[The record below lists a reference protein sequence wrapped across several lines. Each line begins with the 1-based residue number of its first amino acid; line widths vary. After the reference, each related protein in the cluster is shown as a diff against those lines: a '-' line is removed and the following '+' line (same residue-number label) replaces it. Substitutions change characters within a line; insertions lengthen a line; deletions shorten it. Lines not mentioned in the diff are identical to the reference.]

1 MNRKSFLKSGLVLCS
16 ILSFSASIE
25 ADKLKKANALM
36 DVPGKKPVMV
46 TVDQS
51 NPDKVIL
58 NYKVPEAEIIALTE
72 KYDNTELKRITL
84 GNAPLAGNEGEPV
97 LPVIPAQFV
106 VPAGKSIASINI
118 QRNRKKVLPGRHF
131 IEFGK
136 APIPLTRNAKARK
149 SFPDA
154 SIYSNDAAF
163 PSQNGVLVSVQYKK
177 GVKIAFVNLNPVQY
191 YPKSG
196 KIEVFSDLML
206 QVNLIDEKKGDRNH
220 RLPTKKSQLDPLK
233 LGIENPEALNTYENS
248 SRFQLQNK
256 KGGIC
261 SSDQQ
266 YSYVFITSQSIRD
279 ANTDVTVRDLIE
291 HRISQGYTANI
302 VTIEEIYSNYSGI
315 DEAEQLRNFI
325 IDAYSTWNTEYVVL
339 GGDVNIIPYRNL
351 YNDQY
356 IPSDMYFQCL
366 DGSYNY
372 DGDLYWGEPNDG
384 PDGTDVDLMAEVSI
398 GRISAETPQEMANF
412 IYKTLVYEKA
422 TVAPWLSRSCI
433 LGEELGPQFGP
444 GEFAYAFPYME
455 EIRLGSKASG
465 YSTVGFIDC
474 PTFTSDT
481 LYDNFTFFWS
491 PDSLLKLINSNNYSI
506 FNHLGHANE
515 TYAMKLEFEQADA
528 LTNSNPV
535 FVYSQGCYPGHF
547 PVDCMAERLTT
558 SSRNGM
564 FSVVFNTVYGYGSY
578 NESRENLDGPSQRFN
593 RQFWDAFFSEKILK
607 LGDINSDSH
616 EDNIWCINYDLIR
629 YCMYETVLFGD
640 PATMLRGQIEGPYL
654 TYHSKQI
661 SDQNG
666 GNNDSFCNPGES
678 IEMFLTIQNVGSLP
692 SENSTCSLVCTD
704 ANISIQSAISTL
716 ASIACCGDI
725 QQTSSAFEF
734 QIGTQCPTPSTI
746 NFELIINSADSTW
759 RLQIPIQIYNPGQ
772 ITGNVTANLDGSPI
786 NGANVFYSG
795 PISGSSTTNEN
806 GSYTLNL
813 VEGLYSIFV
822 DAKGFLNS
830 ETLIVSIPPAA
841 ELNFR
846 LYRPQ
851 MVIEPAAINHT
862 QQPEDSISI
871 PVQISNTGDFTLQ
884 VEIRT
889 SLLSKPLLQRN
900 PQLIDLETA
909 SADNWFSKNSK
920 TNRRAVV
927 LPKPYSPE
935 KSFAD
940 GYLKVLYLH
949 TMYLNPQT
957 DKFIAGVK
965 NIPSVKSLDVLDCR
979 STIPNLDYLM
989 EYDCVLLSSD
999 SYWVDPV
1006 LLGNILADYVD
1017 NGRLAIVFAATFSP
1031 GGDWQIKGKFAQPD
1045 YCPISTGGIYYY
1057 GCIATEFIEYEIT
1070 RNINFIQSE
1079 IFTYSQSIQGQG
1091 IALGVYQCE
1100 QLLVGAYNPDRPIVA
1115 INVFPEDGYWSGDLI
1130 QMISNCFDWSTE
1142 KWLSINP
1149 GNAIFTIA
1157 PGSTELIN
1165 VLLNSRNLFGGLYTG
1180 EIAFSHNDPSATNP
1194 FIVPVNMT
1202 VDGFRSLKIT
1212 PPSLH
1217 FDNVWYGNSDT
1228 AVLILS
1234 NDGNETTT
1242 LSSLTID
1249 DSAFYC
1255 LESVPIKVKAK
1266 KSTDLRVVFK
1276 PYAINSF
1283 NATLTISSDAE
1294 DNNIITI
1301 PLSGNAIEG
1310 PKAVVEPTT
1319 LDFNFNPNDSPADKT
1334 VVLSNAG
1341 VATLNY
1347 SISIRQNNQIKYQ
1360 MTHSATPKVRK
1371 GLIYSQ
1377 RNYKHPFAENRV
1389 IVGLKK
1395 GTNGFALSNIL
1406 TQAGVKSV
1414 VELAKGVNPV
1424 TRNKAFTLR
1433 TLLRLE
1439 LNASGKEA
1447 VLDAIKVL
1455 RKDPSV
1461 EFVEPDYLVKAV
1473 KIPNDPQFDQQY
1485 ALNNNG
1491 QTGGT
1496 PDADIDAVEAWEVF
1510 TGSGEEI
1517 IIGVIDTG
1525 VDYLHPDLADNIW
1538 QNIGEIPDNG
1548 IDDDGNGYID
1558 DYYGWDFAYD
1568 DNDPMDGDGHGTH
1581 CSGIIAAKGNN
1592 GIGVC
1597 GVMWNAKIMAL
1608 KFLDDDGYG
1617 YTSDAIDAVDYA
1629 IAMNVPIT
1637 SNSWGGGGYSQAL
1650 QEVIAQSGIFV
1661 AAAGNDYS
1669 DIDIYPHY
1677 PSSYELDNIISVA
1690 ATDHFDNKAE
1700 FSNYGKE
1707 SVDLAAPGVDILST
1721 TPNNQYEFYS
1731 GTSMATPYVS
1741 GAVGLSWSMNPT
1753 LASVE
1758 IRDAVFKAVDTI
1770 SSMQGIT
1777 VTGGRLNAKKLIDLI
1792 GPGWISITP
1801 FNSDSIYPS
1810 ESREFTVTVNPENLF
1825 AGTRNAKM
1833 VFNTND
1839 PFNPDVVVEV
1849 NVEIAG
1855 CKSVYAENENVD
1867 FGKVWEGRDTTV
1879 SITLINQC
1887 NDLVTVS
1894 GCSFDNS
1901 LFNTVMNFPAFLRPF
1916 DTLLLPVTFSPAD
1929 ASDNI
1934 SAVALI
1940 SSDADDNPSLT
1951 VNLSGKCVAP
1961 PIISLNPRHLKKTL
1975 DYGIQD
1981 TSTIMI
1987 TNSGGADYQFKTKTK
2002 LMKNKGLALGNIADA
2017 ELFVYDY
2024 YNYMLLKIDPE
2035 TGNSFDTIKLDNQL
2049 YIYGM
2054 AYDGKFIYYTTGNGD
2069 ISVLDLNTKELVRT
2083 IIVPQCRYMEAIGV
2097 TEQHIVITDS
2107 YDEKVFVLDK
2117 ITGDIVTSWFSRGV
2131 YGLACVEADNSIFV
2145 VDYNNVVYEYD
2156 LMTGTLL
2163 NSYTPDTYYIH
2174 SLSYSGSAEVLFAL
2188 DWDYIIYAIDPQ
2200 NGSIIK
2206 EYPANYSV
2214 RSIAA
2219 DEGTGKAKW
2228 IRLQSTEG
2236 IVPAGEVFALNTT
2249 ITTEGLASGDYFAE
2263 IILQHFPDIL
2273 PDISIP
2279 CTIFVSET
2287 NRLHSSPP
2295 SISFPEVWNGG
2306 IDSTVIYLVNDGNAA
2321 TTVSSVSSSNKI
2333 FSVASSC
2340 PITVDPFDSIP
2351 FTIRC
2356 TPNKTGTVEGI
2367 ITVKSNATD
2376 NPVLSIPVSATTV
2389 KPPKISIKPKSISLT
2404 TLPDLQSYT
2413 SIELNNSGGADYPFE
2428 VSSITDATNNPFA
2441 TRLYANSNF
2450 HLVRLDPVNGEI
2462 IDTILPST
2470 NAYSIAFDGEYIYL
2484 AYRWYNYINVVDPDN
2499 KYIVRSIYFPA
2510 YGIYGLAVT
2519 DDKLIGK
2526 GDDGTFYVINKSS
2539 EELLYSFKCYSNDA
2553 DFTYCCHR
2561 NSIFIANNY
2570 SIEEH
2575 SIEDGSLINSFGYYY
2590 YPVAIA
2596 YSSDARMLMVDKGYS
2611 IDYLDPQN
2619 GNYLGAVNSPS
2630 YIYSLASDEVNVR
2643 EWIRPMVKTAVVPKD
2658 GSVSI
2663 PVKINSTRLLPETY
2677 SANLI
2682 FEHPKGKAPG
2692 PFVINC
2698 KLKVKQLKNLAVN
2711 PENVNFGEVPV
2722 GSSKKEFIS
2731 LENKSNDTITI
2742 KKITSSSKEINI
2754 ISQPVPFKIPP
2765 YSATKIFPVYT
2776 PSARGIDAALITIK
2790 SNASNASNLMLNA
2803 YGTGINPPVI
2813 AISPQIFRDTLES
2826 GMTSSNYISIS
2837 NTGEAEYEFSVFTIE
2852 DRSVPTRF
2860 GSGEQSDAKLF
2871 VATDSLIYSMDPVS
2885 GQLNGNGIAIPGYIR
2900 GLASDPEYLYASTDD
2915 TSGPLIYVIDLDSAT
2930 VVRNISLKNRSLLG
2944 LGVGYDIIVGYDQ
2957 NYSEVV
2963 IYNKEDGQLINSW
2976 SLPFYTAALTYSES
2990 RKSVF
2995 VFNSYYET
3003 IEERAIAG
3011 GSVINEFYG
3020 LYWIT
3025 DCAFSER
3032 AGLLFVVNDIGTVY
3046 VLEPDYGYIYSEL
3059 YTNLPITS
3067 LAADEGFSEIKWL
3080 KPYWGWGIVYP
3091 GETYTID
3098 LGISAIN
3105 LSAGIHSGSLVI
3117 NPKGYGPGPLT
3128 VPCSLFVQIPSS
3140 ASR

>member
-1 MNRKSFLKSGLVLCS
+1 MNPKSFLKSGLVLCS
-16 ILSFSASIE
+16 ILSFSVSIE
-25 ADKLKKANALM
+25 ADNLKKANALM

-46 TVDQS
+46 EVDQS

-58 NYKVPEAEIIALTE
+58 RYRVPEAEIVALTE
-72 KYDNTELKRITL
+72 KYDNTQLKRITL

-118 QRNRKKVLPGRHF
+118 QRNRKKTLPGKHF

-154 SIYSNDAAF
+154 NIYSKDDAF
-163 PSQNGVLVSVQYKK
+163 PSQNGVLVNVQYKK
-177 GVKIAFVNLNPVQY
+177 GVKIAFVNINPIQY

-196 KIEVFSDLML
+196 KIGVFSDLML
-206 QVNLIDEKKGDRNH
+206 QVDLVNDKRDDRNP
-220 RLPTKKSQLDPLK
+220 RLPVKLNGLDPLK

-248 SRFQLQNK
+248 SRIQLQNQ

-291 HRISQGYTANI
+291 HRKSQGYTAII

-339 GGDVNIIPYRNL
+339 GGDVDIIPYRNL

-366 DGSYNY
+366 DGSYND
-372 DGDLYWGEPNDG
+372 DGDLYWGEPHDG
-384 PDGTDVDLMAEVSI
+384 PGGSDVDLMAEVSI

-412 IYKTLVYEKA
+412 IYKTLAYEK
-422 TVAPWLSRSCI
+422 TPSAPWLSRSCI
-433 LGEELGPQFGP
+433 LGEELGSNFGP

-455 EIRLGSKASG
+455 EIRLGSKTSG
-465 YSTVGFIDC
+465 YSTEGFISC
-474 PTFTSDT
+474 PAFTSDT
-481 LYDNFTFFWS
+481 LYDNFYFYWS
-491 PDSLLKLINSNNYSI
+491 SDSLLNLINSNSYSI
-506 FNHLGHANE
+506 INHLGHANE
-515 TYAMKLEFEQADA
+515 TYVMKLEFEQADA

-578 NESRENLDGPSQRFN
+578 NESRETLDGPNQRFN

-607 LGDINSDSH
+607 LGDINTDSH

-640 PATMLRGQIEGPYL
+640 PSTMLRGQIEGPYL
-654 TYHSKQI
+654 TYHSKQV
-661 SDQNG
+661 SDRNG
-666 GNNDSFCNPGES
+666 GNNDGFCNPGES
-678 IEMFLTIQNVGSLP
+678 IEMFLAIQNVGSLP

-704 ANISIQSAISTL
+704 ANISIQSAVSNL
-716 ASIACCGDI
+716 APVACCGDI

-786 NGANVFYSG
+786 SGANVIYSG
-795 PISGSSTTNEN
+795 PISGSSTTNGN

-822 DAKGFLNS
+822 EANGFLKS
-830 ETLIVSIPPAA
+830 ETLNVSIPPAA

-851 MVIEPAAINHT
+851 MAIEPAAIDHT
-862 QQPEDSISI
+862 QLPEDSISI
-871 PVQISNTGDFTLQ
+871 PVQISNTGDFALQ
-884 VEIRT
+884 VEVNT
-889 SLLSKPLLQRN
+889 SQLSKPLIQRN
-900 PQLIDLETA
+900 PQLIKGKKDSTD
-909 SADNWFSKNSK
+909 SCFSRKFKSNKRTVFFPK
-920 TNRRAVV
+920 T
-927 LPKPYSPE
+927 YSPE
-935 KSFAD
+935 KHFAD

-949 TMYLNPQT
+949 TMYLDPQT
-957 DKFIAGVK
+957 DYLINGIKS
-965 NIPSVKSLDVLDCR
+965 IPSVKSLDVLDCE
-979 STIPNLDYLM
+979 SSIPNLDYLM

-999 SYWVDPV
+999 YYWSDPV

-1017 NGRLAIVFAATFSP
+1017 NGRLVIAFAITFLP

-1045 YCPISTGGIYYY
+1045 YCPILANGFNY
-1057 GCIATEFIEYEIT
+1057 GCLATEFIQHEIT
-1070 RNINFIQSE
+1070 RDVKSIQSE
-1079 IFTYSQSIQGQG
+1079 IVANSQSTQGKG
-1091 IALGVYQCE
+1091 ISLGTYQCNKM
-1100 QLLVGAYNPDRPIVA
+1100 LVGAYNPDRPVVA
-1115 INVFPEDGYWSGDLI
+1115 INMFPENGYWSGDLI
-1130 QMISNCFDWSTE
+1130 QMISNCFDWGTK

-1149 GNAIFTIA
+1149 KNAVFTIA

-1165 VLLNSRNLFGGLYTG
+1165 VLLNSRDLFGGLYTG
-1180 EIAFSHNDPSATNP
+1180 EIAFSHNDPSAANP
-1194 FIVPVNMT
+1194 FTVPVNMT

-1228 AVLILS
+1228 AVLTLS

-1242 LSSLTID
+1242 LSSLSIN

-1255 LESVPIKVKAK
+1255 LESVPVKVKAK

-1294 DNNIITI
+1294 DNSIITI
-1301 PLSGNAIEG
+1301 PLSGIATEG
-1310 PKAVVEPTT
+1310 PKAVVEPSA
-1319 LDFNFNPNDSPADKT
+1319 LDFSFNPKDSPADKT
-1334 VVLSNAG
+1334 VVLSNMGGA
-1341 VATLNY
+1341 VLSY
-1347 SISIRQNNQIKYQ
+1347 SISIHQKNQIKYQ
-1360 MTHSATPKVRK
+1360 MTHPSEPKVRK
-1371 GLIYSQ
+1371 GLIYSH

-1389 IVGLKK
+1389 IVGLKR
-1395 GTNGFALSNIL
+1395 NADNFALPNIL
-1406 TQAGVKSV
+1406 AQTGVQSV

-1424 TRNKAFTLR
+1424 TRNKAFNLR
-1433 TLLRLE
+1433 TLFRLE
-1439 LNASGKEA
+1439 LSSNGHEA
-1447 VLDAIKVL
+1447 VLDAINKL
-1455 RKDPSV
+1455 RKDPNV
-1461 EFVEPDYLVKAV
+1461 EFAEPDYQVKAV
-1473 KIPNDPQFDQQY
+1473 KIPNDLQFNRQY
-1485 ALNNNG
+1485 GMNNNG

-1496 PDADIDAVEAWEVF
+1496 ADADIDAVEAWDAF
-1510 TGSGEEI
+1510 TGNGEEI

-1525 VDYLHPDLADNIW
+1525 VDYLHPDLADNMW

-1568 DNDPMDGDGHGTH
+1568 DNDPMDGNGHGTH

-1592 GIGVC
+1592 ETGVC
-1597 GVMWNAKIMAL
+1597 GVMWNARIMAL
-1608 KFLDDDGYG
+1608 KFLDDYGSG
-1617 YTSDAIDAVDYA
+1617 YTSDAIDAVNYA
-1629 IAMNVPIT
+1629 TAMNVPLT
-1637 SNSWGGGGYSQAL
+1637 SNSWGGGAYSQAL
-1650 QEVIAQSGIFV
+1650 EEVIAQSGIFV

-1669 DIDIYPHY
+1669 DTDINPHY

-1731 GTSMATPYVS
+1731 GTSMAAPHVS
-1741 GAVGLSWSMNPT
+1741 GAIGLGWSCNPGLSS
-1753 LASVE
+1753 LE
-1758 IRDAVFKAVDTI
+1758 IKNVVLKAVDTI

-1777 VTGGRLNAKKLIDLI
+1777 VTGGRLNAKKLINLI

-1801 FNSDSIYPS
+1801 FNTDSISPS
-1810 ESREFTVTVNPENLF
+1810 DNREFTVTVNPEKCI
-1825 AGTRNAKM
+1825 AGTRRANV
-1833 VFNTND
+1833 VFSTND
-1839 PFNPDVVVEV
+1839 PFNPEVIVNV

-1855 CKSVYAENENVD
+1855 CKSIYAENENLD
-1867 FGKVWEGRDTTV
+1867 FGKIWEGRDTTV

-1894 GCSFDNS
+1894 GCRFDNS
-1901 LFNTVMNFPAFLRPF
+1901 LFSTEMNFPAFLRPF
-1916 DTLLLPVTFSPAD
+1916 DTLLLPVTFSPED

-1951 VNLSGKCVAP
+1951 VNLSGKCVTP
-1961 PIISLNPRHLKKTL
+1961 PILSLDPQYLKKSL

-1981 TSTIMI
+1981 TSTITI
-1987 TNSGGADYQFKTKTK
+1987 TNSGGAVYQFKAKTK
-2002 LMKNKGLALGNIADA
+2002 IFTKKGLSLGNITDA
-2017 ELFVYDY
+2017 ELFVYNYSD
-2024 YNYMLLKIDPE
+2024 YMLLKIDPE
-2035 TGNSFDTIKLDNQL
+2035 TGNSFDTIKLVDQP
-2049 YIYGM
+2049 YMYGM
-2054 AYDGKFIYYTTGNGD
+2054 AYDGEFIYYTTGYDD
-2069 ISVLDLNTKELVRT
+2069 INVLDLNAKKLVRT
-2083 IIVPQCRYMEAIGV
+2083 IIVPECRYIEGVGV
-2097 TEQHIVITDS
+2097 TEQHIVVTDS
-2107 YDEKVFVLDK
+2107 YDEIVFVLDK
-2117 ITGDIVTSWFSRGV
+2117 TTGDIVTSWYSRGV
-2131 YGLACVEADNSIFV
+2131 YGLACVESNNSIFV

-2188 DWDYIIYAIDPQ
+2188 DWDNIIYAINPQ

-2206 EYPANYSV
+2206 EYPAKYGAL
-2214 RSIAA
+2214 SIAA
-2219 DEGTGKAKW
+2219 DESTGKADW
-2228 IRLQSTEG
+2228 IKLQSTEG
-2236 IVPAGEVFALNTT
+2236 IVPAGEDFAFNST
-2249 ITTEGLASGDYFAE
+2249 IFTEKLASGDHVAE
-2263 IILQHFPDIL
+2263 IILQHTPGIL
-2273 PDISIP
+2273 VDISIP
-2279 CTIFVSET
+2279 CTISVSET
-2287 NRLHSSPP
+2287 NRLRSNPP
-2295 SISFPEVWNGG
+2295 SIIFPEVWNGG

-2321 TTVSSVSSSNKI
+2321 TTVSSASSSNKI

-2340 PITVDPFDSIP
+2340 PVTVDPFDSIP

-2367 ITVKSNATD
+2367 ITVKSNATA
-2376 NPVLSIPVSATTV
+2376 NSVLSIPVSATTV

-2404 TLPDLQSYT
+2404 TLPDLQSYH
-2413 SIELNNSGGADYPFE
+2413 SIELKNSGGADYPFE

-2441 TRLYANSNF
+2441 TKLYALSYGR
-2450 HLVRLDPVNGEI
+2450 LVRLDPVNGEVV
-2462 IDTILPST
+2462 DTVLANT
-2470 NAYSIAFDGEYIYL
+2470 NAYSMAFDGEFVYL
-2484 AYRWYNYINVVDPDN
+2484 AYGWNSYIDVFGPDVG
-2499 KYIVRSIYFPA
+2499 YIVRSIYFSVN
-2510 YGIYGLAVT
+2510 GIYGLAVT

-2539 EELLYSFKCYSNDA
+2539 GDLLYSFKCPSNDA

-2590 YPVAIA
+2590 PEAIA
-2596 YSSDARMLMVDKGYS
+2596 YSSDARMLMVAQAYS

-2619 GNYLGAVNSPS
+2619 GNYLGSVNIPS
-2630 YIYSLASDEVNVR
+2630 YISSLASDEVNVR
-2643 EWIRPMVKTAVVPKD
+2643 EWIRPMVKTGVVPKD

-2682 FEHPKGKAPG
+2682 FEHPQGKAPG
-2692 PFVINC
+2692 PFVVNC
-2698 KLKVKQLKNLAVN
+2698 KLKVKQLKKLAVN
-2711 PENVNFGEVPV
+2711 PENLNFGAVPV

-2731 LENKSNDTITI
+2731 LENNSNDTTTI
-2742 KKITSSSKEINI
+2742 KKITSSSKEISI

-2765 YSATKIFPVYT
+2765 YCATKIFPVYT

-2813 AISPQIFRDTLES
+2813 AINPQIFKDTLES

-2852 DRSVPTRF
+2852 DRSTPTRF
-2860 GSGEQSDAKLF
+2860 GSGIQSDAKLF

-2885 GQLNGNGIAIPGYIR
+2885 GQLSGNGIAIPGHIR

-2915 TSGPLIYVIDLDSAT
+2915 TSGPLLYVIELDSAT
-2930 VVRNISLKNRSLLG
+2930 VVRTISLKNRSLLG

-3003 IEERAIAG
+3003 IEERAIAD

-3025 DCAFSER
+3025 GCAFSER
-3032 AGLLFVVNDIGTVY
+3032 AGLLFVANDMGTVY
-3046 VLEPDYGYIYSEL
+3046 VLEPNYGNIYTEL
-3059 YTNLPITS
+3059 YTNLAITS

-3080 KPYWGWGIVYP
+3080 TPYYGWGIVYP
-3091 GETYTID
+3091 GETYTIN
-3098 LGISAIN
+3098 LGISAKN
-3105 LSAGIHSGSLVI
+3105 LSEGIHSGSLVI
-3117 NPKGYGPGPLT
+3117 NPKRYGQGPLI

>member
-46 TVDQS
+46 AVDQS
-51 NPDKVIL
+51 DPDKVIL
-58 NYKVPEAEIIALTE
+58 NYKVPEAEIVALTE

-97 LPVIPAQFV
+97 LPVIPAQFI

-136 APIPLTRNAKARK
+136 APIPLARNAKARK

-177 GVKIAFVNLNPVQY
+177 GIKIAFVNINPVQY

-196 KIEVFSDLML
+196 KVEVFSDLEL
-206 QVNLIDEKKGDRNH
+206 QVDLMDEKTDEQNQ
-220 RLPTKKSQLDPLK
+220 RLPVNKNGLDPLK
-233 LGIENPEALNTYENS
+233 LGIENPEALSTYENS
-248 SRFQLQNK
+248 SRIQLQNK
-256 KGGIC
+256 KSGIC
-261 SSDQQ
+261 SPDQQ
-266 YSYVFITSQSIRD
+266 YSYVLITSQSIRD

-302 VTIEEIYSNYSGI
+302 VTIEEIYSNYSGT

-339 GGDVNIIPYRNL
+339 GGDVDIIPYRNL

-366 DGSYNY
+366 DGSYND

-384 PDGTDVDLMAEVSI
+384 PGGSDVDLMAEVSI

-422 TVAPWLSRSCI
+422 SVAPWLSRSFI

-455 EIRLGSKASG
+455 EIRLGSNASG
-465 YSTVGFIDC
+465 YSTVGFFDC

-481 LYDNFTFFWS
+481 LYDNFTFSWS

-515 TYAMKLEFEQADA
+515 TYVMKLEFEQADA

-607 LGDINSDSH
+607 LGDINTDSH

-640 PATMLRGQIEGPYL
+640 PSTMLRGQIEGPYL

-661 SDQNG
+661 SDRNG
-666 GNNDSFCNPGES
+666 GNNDGFCNPGES
-678 IEMFLTIQNVGSLP
+678 IEMFLAIQNVGSLP

-716 ASIACCGDI
+716 APIACCGDI

-734 QIGTQCPTPSTI
+734 QIATQCPTPSTI

-786 NGANVFYSG
+786 SGANVIYSG

-830 ETLIVSIPPAA
+830 ETLNVSIPPAA
-841 ELNFR
+841 ELNFK

-851 MVIEPAAINHT
+851 MVIEPAAINYT

-871 PVQISNTGDFTLQ
+871 PVQISNTGDFALQ
-884 VEIRT
+884 VEIG
-889 SLLSKPLLQRN
+889 SSQLSKPLIQRN
-900 PQLIDLETA
+900 PQLIKGNKDPTD
-909 SADNWFSKNSK
+909 SCFSRKFK
-920 TNRRAVV
+920 TNKRTVFF
-927 LPKPYSPE
+927 PKTYSPE
-935 KSFAD
+935 KHFA
-940 GYLKVLYLH
+940 GGHLKVLYLH
-949 TMYLNPQT
+949 TMYLDPQT
-957 DKFIAGVK
+957 DYLINGIK

-979 STIPNLDYLM
+979 SSIPNLDYLM

-999 SYWVDPV
+999 YYWSDPV

-1017 NGRLAIVFAATFSP
+1017 CGRLTITFCFTFST

-1045 YCPISTGGIYYY
+1045 YCPISSEDFNY
-1057 GCIATEFIEYEIT
+1057 GCLATDFIQHEIT
-1070 RNINFIQSE
+1070 RKIKMIQSE
-1079 IFTYSQSIQGQG
+1079 FVTNSKSTQGKG
-1091 IALGVYQCE
+1091 ISLGTYQCE
-1100 QLLVGAYNPDRPIVA
+1100 QLLVGAYNPDRPVVA
-1115 INVFPEDGYWSGDLI
+1115 INVFPENGYWDGDLI
-1130 QMISNCFDWSTE
+1130 QMISNCFDWGTE

-1149 GNAIFTIA
+1149 ENAVFTIA

-1165 VLLNSRNLFGGLYTG
+1165 VLLNSRDLFGGLYTG
-1180 EIAFSHNDPSATNP
+1180 EIAFSHNDPSAANP

-1212 PPSLH
+1212 HPSLH

-1228 AVLILS
+1228 AVLTLS

-1242 LSSLTID
+1242 LSSLSID

-1255 LESVPIKVKAK
+1255 LESVPVKVKAK

-1276 PYAINSF
+1276 PYAINSY

-1294 DNNIITI
+1294 DNNSITI
-1301 PLSGNAIEG
+1301 PLSGNATEG
-1310 PKAVVEPTT
+1310 PKAAVEPTI

-1347 SISIRQNNQIKYQ
+1347 SISIRQKNQIKYQ
-1360 MTHSATPKVRK
+1360 ITHSTTPKVRK
-1371 GLIYSQ
+1371 GLIYSP

-1439 LNASGKEA
+1439 LNTSGKEA
-1447 VLDAIKVL
+1447 VLEAIKML
-1455 RKDPSV
+1455 RKDPNV
-1461 EFVEPDYLVKAV
+1461 EFAEPDYQVKKV

-1496 PDADIDAVEAWEVF
+1496 PDADIDAVEAWDVF

-1525 VDYLHPDLADNIW
+1525 VDYLHPDLADNMW

-1568 DNDPMDGDGHGTH
+1568 DNDPMDGDGHGSH
-1581 CSGIIAAKGNN
+1581 CSGIIAAQGNN

-1617 YTSDAIDAVDYA
+1617 YTSDAIEAVDYA

-1637 SNSWGGGGYSQAL
+1637 NNSWGGGGYSQAL
-1650 QEVIAQSGIFV
+1650 QEIIAQSGIFV

-1669 DIDIYPHY
+1669 DTDINPHY

-1690 ATDHFDNKAE
+1690 ATDHFDNKAS

-1707 SVDLAAPGVDILST
+1707 TVDLAAPGVDILST
-1721 TPNNQYEFYS
+1721 IPNNQYEFYS

-1753 LASVE
+1753 LTSVE
-1758 IRDAVFKAVDTI
+1758 IRDAVLKAVDTI

-1792 GPGWISITP
+1792 GPGWVSITP

-1810 ESREFTVTVNPENLF
+1810 ESREFTVTVNPEKLS
-1825 AGTRNAKM
+1825 AGTRNAKI

-1839 PFNPDVVVEV
+1839 PFNPDVAVEV

-1855 CKSVYAENENVD
+1855 CKSVYAENENQD

-1879 SITLINQC
+1879 PIILINQC
-1887 NDLVTVS
+1887 NDLVTIH

-1901 LFNTVMNFPAFLRPF
+1901 SFNTEVGFPLFIPAF
-1916 DTLLLPVTFSPAD
+1916 DTVHLPVTFSPIE

-1934 SAVALI
+1934 SATAII

-1951 VNLSGKCVAP
+1951 INLRGKCVTP
-1961 PIISLNPRHLKKTL
+1961 PIISLNPQYLNKSL
-1975 DYGIQD
+1975 DYGIVD
-1981 TSTIMI
+1981 TTSVTIS
-1987 TNSGGADYQFKTKTK
+1987 NSGGADYQFEAKVKTVATEKTH
-2002 LMKNKGLALGNIADA
+2002 LGDIADA
-2017 ELFVYDY
+2017 ELFGISYSSNMMV
-2024 YNYMLLKIDPE
+2024 KIEPQ
-2035 TGNSFDTIKLDNQL
+2035 TGNFIDSFFLGKRSN
-2049 YIYGM
+2049 IYGM
-2054 AYDGKFIYYTTGNGD
+2054 AYDGEFIYYTYGYDD
-2069 ISVLDLNTKELVRT
+2069 INIFDIKSKKLVRT
-2083 IIVPQCRYMEAIGV
+2083 MIIPECKYMEAIGV
-2097 TEQHIVITDS
+2097 TERYVVIADI
-2107 YDEKVFVLDK
+2107 YNERVFVIDK
-2117 ITGDIVTSWFSRGV
+2117 INGNIISSWNGYLV
-2131 YGLACVEADNSIFV
+2131 YGLACAESRNSVFIC
-2145 VDYNNVVYEYD
+2145 DGYEYIYEYD
-2156 LMTGTLL
+2156 LMTGKLL
-2163 NSYTPDTYYIH
+2163 NSLRINLYDAH
-2174 SLSYSGSAEVLFAL
+2174 SLSFSSSSEVLFAL
-2188 DWDYIIYAIDPQ
+2188 SYDYICAIDPQ

-2206 EYPANYSV
+2206 QFPRMNIE
-2214 RSIAA
+2214 SIAA
-2219 DEGTGKAKW
+2219 DEVANAPKW
-2228 IRLQSTEG
+2228 ISLQSEEG
-2236 IVPAGEVFALNTT
+2236 IIPAGENFAFNT
-2249 ITTEGLASGDYFAE
+2249 IISTEKLISDNHLAQ
-2263 IILQHFPDIL
+2263 IILQHTPGILDDIL
-2273 PDISIP
+2273 IP
-2279 CTIFVSET
+2279 CTISVSEAG
-2287 NRLHSSPP
+2287 RLHSNPP
-2295 SISFPEVWNGG
+2295 SIIFPEVWNGG
-2306 IDSTVIYLVNDGNAA
+2306 IDSTVIHLANDGNTAII
-2321 TTVSSVSSSNKI
+2321 VSSASSNNKV

-2340 PITVDPFDSIP
+2340 PVTIDPFDSIP
-2351 FTIRC
+2351 FIIRC
-2356 TPNKTGTVEGI
+2356 TPNKTGIVEGI
-2367 ITVKSNATD
+2367 ITVKSDATD
-2376 NPVLSIPVSATTV
+2376 NPVLSIPVSAHVV
-2389 KPPKISIKPKSISLT
+2389 KPPKIKINPKSISIT
-2404 TLPDLQSYT
+2404 TLPDLQSYH
-2413 SIELNNSGGADYPFE
+2413 SIELKNSGGADYPFKI
-2428 VSSITDATNNPFA
+2428 SSITDGTNNPFA
-2441 TRLYANSNF
+2441 TKLYAISGGA
-2450 HLVRLDPVNGEI
+2450 LVKLDPVNGQI
-2462 IDTILPST
+2462 IDTIQSNT
-2470 NAYSIAFDGEYIYL
+2470 ISANSIAFDGEYIYM
-2484 AYRWYNYINVVDPDN
+2484 AHPWDPYIEVIEPDK
-2499 KYIVRSIYFPA
+2499 KYIVKTIYIPA
-2510 YGIYGLAVT
+2510 IGLDGLAVT

-2526 GDDGTFYVINKSS
+2526 GEYGTFYVLDKESG
-2539 EELLYSFKCYSNDA
+2539 EFLYSFYCPSSNV
-2553 DFTYCCHR
+2553 DFTYCSHR
-2561 NSIFIANNY
+2561 NSIFISNNDY
-2570 SIEEH
+2570 IEEH
-2575 SIEDGSLINSFGYYY
+2575 SIIDGSLINSFGYYY
-2590 YPVAIA
+2590 YVTGIA
-2596 YSSDARMLMVDKGYS
+2596 YSSDARMLMAVRNYT
-2611 IDYLDPQN
+2611 IEYLDPQN
-2619 GNYLGAVNSPS
+2619 GNYLGSVDVNT
-2630 YIYSLASDEVNVR
+2630 YFYSLTSDEVNVQ
-2643 EWIRPMVKTAVVPKD
+2643 EWIRPMIKTGVVPKD
-2658 GSVSI
+2658 GSVSVSI
-2663 PVKINSTRLLPETY
+2663 KVNSTELLPETY
-2677 SANLI
+2677 FANLI
-2682 FEHPKGKAPG
+2682 IEHPQGKIPG
-2692 PFVINC
+2692 PFVVNC
-2698 KLKVKQLKNLAVN
+2698 KLKVKASKKLAVF
-2711 PENVNFGEVPV
+2711 PENVNFGEVPI
-2722 GSSKKEFIS
+2722 GSSKKEGLS
-2731 LENKSNDTITI
+2731 LENIGNDTLTI
-2742 KKITSSSKEINI
+2742 KKISSSSKEII
-2754 ISQPVPFKIPP
+2754 INSDPVPFKIPP
-2765 YSATKIFPVYT
+2765 YSSKDIFLVYT
-2776 PSARGIDAALITIK
+2776 PTARGIDAALITIK
-2790 SNASNASNLMLNA
+2790 SNASNASNLMINV

-2813 AISPQIFRDTLES
+2813 TLEPEIFRDTMEI
-2826 GMTSSNYISIS
+2826 GMTDANRIWITNS
-2837 NTGEAEYEFSVFTIE
+2837 GETKYSYSVFTIE
-2852 DRSVPTRF
+2852 DRDKPTRF
-2860 GSGEQSDAKLF
+2860 GSGDPSDARLF
-2871 VATDSLIYSMDPVS
+2871 VVINSQIYSLDPVS
-2885 GQLNGNGIAIPGYIR
+2885 GQLIDSISIPYSGYIR
-2900 GLASDPEYLYASTDD
+2900 GLAADPKYLYASTED
-2915 TSGPLIYVIDLDSAT
+2915 TSGSQIYVIDRDSAT
-2930 VVRNISLKNRSLLG
+2930 IVRTISLNNRSMLG

-2957 NYSEVV
+2957 IN
-2963 IYNKEDGQLINSW
+2963 NKVLICDKENGEIINSW
-2976 SLPFYTAALTYSES
+2976 SLPYYTTALTYSES

-2995 VFNSYYET
+2995 VANSSYGRVQELAITDGTVIGTYY
-3003 IEERAIAG
+3003 G
-3011 GSVINEFYG
+3011 FY
-3020 LYWIT
+3020 YIT
-3025 DCAFSER
+3025 DCAFSES
-3032 AGLLFVVNDIGTVY
+3032 AGLLFLIDDVGTIRILDPKSGNDYYWLNTDFFISS
-3046 VLEPDYGYIYSEL
+3046 I
-3059 YTNLPITS
+3059 
-3067 LAADEGFSEIKWL
+3067 AADEGFSEIKWL
-3080 KPYWGWGIVYP
+3080 TPVYGRATIHP
-3091 GETYTID
+3091 GEV
-3098 LGISAIN
+3098 
-3105 LSAGIHSGSLVI
+3105 LSIGFVLKTDGLSEGVYSGTLVI
-3117 NPKGYGPGPLT
+3117 NPKSYGPGPLT
-3128 VPCSLFVQIPSS
+3128 VPCSLWVTLPNT

>member
-1 MNRKSFLKSGLVLCS
+1 MNRKSFLKSGLILCS
-16 ILSFSASIE
+16 ILSFSVSIE
-25 ADKLKKANALM
+25 ADNLKKANALM

-46 TVDQS
+46 EVDQS

-58 NYKVPEAEIIALTE
+58 RYRVPEAEIVALTE
-72 KYDNTELKRITL
+72 KYDNTQLKRITL

-118 QRNRKKVLPGRHF
+118 QRNRKKTLPGKHL

-154 SIYSNDAAF
+154 NIYSKDDAF
-163 PSQNGVLVSVQYKK
+163 PSQNGVLVNVQYKK
-177 GVKIAFVNLNPVQY
+177 GVKIAFVNINPVQY

-196 KIEVFSDLML
+196 KIGVFSDLML
-206 QVNLIDEKKGDRNH
+206 QVDLVNDKRDDRNP
-220 RLPTKKSQLDPLK
+220 RLPVKLNGLDPLK

-248 SRFQLQNK
+248 SRIQLQNQ

-261 SSDQQ
+261 SSNQQ

-291 HRISQGYTANI
+291 HRKSQGYTAII
-302 VTIEEIYSNYSGI
+302 VTIEEIYSNYSGT

-325 IDAYSTWNTEYVVL
+325 IDAYSTWNTEYVIL
-339 GGDVNIIPYRNL
+339 GGDVDIIPYRNL

-366 DGSYNY
+366 DGSYND
-372 DGDLYWGEPNDG
+372 DGDLYWGEPHDG
-384 PDGTDVDLMAEVSI
+384 PGGSDVDLMAEVSV

-412 IYKTLVYEKA
+412 IYKTLAYEK
-422 TVAPWLSRSCI
+422 TPSEPWLSRSCI
-433 LGEELGPQFGP
+433 LGEELGSNFGP

-455 EIRLGSKASG
+455 EIRLGSKTSG
-465 YSTVGFIDC
+465 YATEGFISC
-474 PTFTSDT
+474 PAFTSDT
-481 LYDNFTFFWS
+481 LYDNFYFYWS
-491 PDSLLKLINSNNYSI
+491 SDSLLNLINSNNYSI
-506 FNHLGHANE
+506 INHLGHANE
-515 TYAMKLEFEQADA
+515 TYVMKLEFEQADA

-564 FSVVFNTVYGYGSY
+564 FSVVFNSVYGYGSY
-578 NESRENLDGPSQRFN
+578 NESRETLDGPSQRFN

-607 LGDINSDSH
+607 LGDINTDSH

-640 PATMLRGQIEGPYL
+640 PSTMLRGQIEGPYL

-661 SDQNG
+661 SDRNG
-666 GNNDSFCNPGES
+666 GNNDGFCNPGES
-678 IEMFLTIQNVGSLP
+678 IEMFLAIQNVGSLP

-716 ASIACCGDI
+716 APIACCGDI

-734 QIGTQCPTPSTI
+734 QIATQCPTPSTI
-746 NFELIINSADSTW
+746 NFELIINTADSTW
-759 RLQIPIQIYNPGQ
+759 RLQIPIQVYNPGQ

-786 NGANVFYSG
+786 SGANVIYSG

-822 DAKGFLNS
+822 DANGFLNS
-830 ETLIVSIPPAA
+830 ETLNLSIPPAA

-851 MVIEPAAINHT
+851 IVIEPAAINHT
-862 QQPEDSISI
+862 QLPEDSISI
-871 PVQISNTGDFTLQ
+871 PVQISNTGDFALQ
-884 VEIRT
+884 VEIST
-889 SLLSKPLLQRN
+889 SQLSKPLIQKN
-900 PQLIDLETA
+900 PQLVKGKKDPTDSCI
-909 SADNWFSKNSK
+909 SRNFK
-920 TNRRAVV
+920 TNKRTVFF
-927 LPKPYSPE
+927 PKTYSPE
-935 KSFAD
+935 KHFAD

-949 TMYLNPQT
+949 TMYLDPQT
-957 DKFIAGVK
+957 DYLIKGIK

-979 STIPNLDYLM
+979 SSIPNLDYLM
-989 EYDCVLLSSD
+989 QYDCVLLSSD
-999 SYWVDPV
+999 YYWSDPV
-1006 LLGNILADYVD
+1006 LLGNTLADYVD
-1017 NGRLAIVFAATFSP
+1017 CGRLAIAFAITFLT

-1045 YCPISTGGIYYY
+1045 YCPISIKDFNY
-1057 GCIATEFIEYEIT
+1057 GCLATDFNQHEIT
-1070 RNINFIQSE
+1070 SKIETIQSE
-1079 IFTYSQSIQGQG
+1079 FVSNSKSTQGKG
-1091 IALGVYQCE
+1091 ISLGTYQCE
-1100 QLLVGAYNPDRPIVA
+1100 QLLVGAYNPDRPVVA
-1115 INVFPEDGYWSGDLI
+1115 INVFPENGYWSGDLI
-1130 QMISNCFDWSTE
+1130 QMISNCFEWGAK

-1149 GNAIFTIA
+1149 ENAVFTIA

-1165 VLLNSRNLFGGLYTG
+1165 VLLNSRDLFGGLYTG
-1180 EIAFSHNDPSATNP
+1180 EIAISHNDPSTANP

-1228 AVLILS
+1228 AVLTLS

-1255 LESVPIKVKAK
+1255 LESVPVKVKAM

-1301 PLSGNAIEG
+1301 PLSGNATEG
-1310 PKAVVEPTT
+1310 PKAVVAPST
-1319 LDFNFNPNDSPADKT
+1319 LDFSFNPNDSPADKT
-1334 VVLSNAG
+1334 VVLSNIGGA
-1341 VATLNY
+1341 VLNY
-1347 SISIRQNNQIKYQ
+1347 SISTRQRNQIKYQ
-1360 MTHSATPKVRK
+1360 MNHLSEPKVRK
-1371 GLIYSQ
+1371 GLIYSHG
-1377 RNYKHPFAENRV
+1377 NFKHPFAENRV
-1389 IVGLKK
+1389 IVGLKR
-1395 GTNGFALSNIL
+1395 NADNFALPNIL
-1406 TQAGVKSV
+1406 AQTGVQSV

-1424 TRNKAFTLR
+1424 TRNKAFNLR
-1433 TLLRLE
+1433 TLFRLE
-1439 LNASGKEA
+1439 LSSNGKKA
-1447 VLDAIKVL
+1447 VLDAIDKL
-1455 RKDPSV
+1455 RKDPNV
-1461 EFVEPDYLVKAV
+1461 EYVEPDYLVKAV
-1473 KIPNDPQFDQQY
+1473 KTPNDPQFNRQY
-1485 ALNNNG
+1485 GMNNNG

-1496 PDADIDAVEAWEVF
+1496 ADADIDAVAAWDVF
-1510 TGSGEEI
+1510 TGNGEEI

-1525 VDYLHPDLADNIW
+1525 VDYLHPDLTDNMW

-1568 DNDPMDGDGHGTH
+1568 DNDPMDGNGHGTH

-1592 GIGVC
+1592 GAGVC
-1597 GVMWNAKIMAL
+1597 GVMWNARIMAL
-1608 KFLDDDGYG
+1608 KFMDDYGSG
-1617 YTSDAIDAVDYA
+1617 YTSDAIDAVNYA
-1629 IAMNVPIT
+1629 TAMNVPLT
-1637 SNSWGGGGYSQAL
+1637 SNSWGGGAYSQAL
-1650 QEVIAQSGIFV
+1650 EEVIAQSGIFV
-1661 AAAGNDYS
+1661 TAAGNDYS
-1669 DIDIYPHY
+1669 NTDTYPFY
-1677 PSSYELDNIISVA
+1677 PACYELDNIISVA

-1731 GTSMATPYVS
+1731 GTSMAAPHVS
-1741 GAVGLSWSMNPT
+1741 GAIGLGWSYNPGLSS
-1753 LASVE
+1753 LE
-1758 IRDAVFKAVDTI
+1758 IKDFVLKSVDTI

-1801 FNSDSIYPS
+1801 FNTDSISPS
-1810 ESREFTVTVNPENLF
+1810 DNREFTVTVNPEKCI
-1825 AGTRNAKM
+1825 AGTRRADV
-1833 VFNTND
+1833 VFSTND
-1839 PFNPDVVVEV
+1839 PFNPEIIVNV

-1855 CKSVYAENENVD
+1855 CKSIYAENENLD
-1867 FGKVWEGRDTTV
+1867 FGKIWEGRDTTV

-1901 LFNTVMNFPAFLRPF
+1901 LFSTEMNFPAFLRPF

-1951 VNLSGKCVAP
+1951 VNLSGKCITP
-1961 PIISLNPRHLKKTL
+1961 PTISLDPQYLKKTL

-1981 TSTIMI
+1981 TSTITV
-1987 TNSGGADYQFKTKTK
+1987 TNSGGADYQFKAKTK
-2002 LMKNKGLALGNIADA
+2002 ILTKKGLSLGNITDA
-2017 ELFVYDY
+2017 ELFVYSYSD
-2024 YNYMLLKIDPE
+2024 YMLLKIDPE
-2035 TGNSFDTIKLDNQL
+2035 TGNSFDTIKLVDQP

-2054 AYDGKFIYYTTGNGD
+2054 AYDGEFIYYTTGYED
-2069 ISVLDLNTKELVRT
+2069 INVLDLNAIKLVRT
-2083 IIVPQCRYMEAIGV
+2083 ITVPQCRYMEGVGV
-2097 TEQHIVITDS
+2097 TEQHIVVTDS
-2107 YDEKVFVLDK
+2107 YDENVFVLDK
-2117 ITGDIVTSWFSRGV
+2117 TTGDIVTSWYSRGV
-2131 YGLACVEADNSIFV
+2131 NGLACVESNNSIFV

-2174 SLSYSGSAEVLFAL
+2174 SLSYSSSAEVLFAL
-2188 DWDYIIYAIDPQ
+2188 DWDNIIYAINPQ

-2206 EYPANYSV
+2206 EYPAKYDA

-2219 DEGTGKAKW
+2219 DEGTGKADW

-2236 IVPAGEVFALNTT
+2236 IVPAGEDFVFNTT
-2249 ITTEGLASGDYFAE
+2249 ITTEELVSGDHFAE
-2263 IILQHFPDIL
+2263 IILQHTPGIL
-2273 PDISIP
+2273 VDISIP
-2279 CTIFVSET
+2279 CTISVSEI
-2287 NRLHSSPP
+2287 NRLRSNPP
-2295 SISFPEVWNGG
+2295 SIIFPEVWNGG

-2321 TTVSSVSSSNKI
+2321 TIVSSASSSNKI

-2340 PITVDPFDSIP
+2340 PVTVDPFDAIP

-2389 KPPKISIKPKSISLT
+2389 KPPKISIKPKSISLS

-2413 SIELNNSGGADYPFE
+2413 SIELKNSGGADYPFE

-2441 TRLYANSNF
+2441 TRLYANSNGQ
-2450 HLVRLDPVNGEI
+2450 LVKLDPVNGEI
-2462 IDTILPST
+2462 IDTILPNT
-2470 NAYSIAFDGEYIYL
+2470 DAYYIAFDGEYVYL
-2484 AYRWYNYINVVDPDN
+2484 AYRFNSYISVVDPDN

-2519 DDKLIGK
+2519 EDKLIGK

-2539 EELLYSFKCYSNDA
+2539 GELLYSFECSSNDV

-2561 NSIFIANNY
+2561 NSIFIANSY

-2575 SIEDGSLINSFGYYY
+2575 SIEDGSLINSYGYY

-2596 YSSDARMLMVDKGYS
+2596 YSSNARMLMVNNGYS

-2619 GNYLGAVNSPS
+2619 GNYLGSINLPS
-2630 YIYSLASDEVNVR
+2630 YISSIASDEVNVR
-2643 EWIRPMVKTAVVPKD
+2643 EWIRPMVKTGVVPKD

-2663 PVKINSTRLLPETY
+2663 PLKINSTRLLPETY

-2682 FEHPKGKAPG
+2682 FEHPQGKAPG

-2698 KLKVKQLKNLAVN
+2698 KLKVKQLKKLAVN

-2722 GSSKKEFIS
+2722 GNSKKEFIS
-2731 LENKSNDTITI
+2731 LENSSNDTIRI

-2852 DRSVPTRF
+2852 DRSTPTRF
-2860 GSGEQSDAKLF
+2860 GSGIQSDAKLF

-2885 GQLNGNGIAIPGYIR
+2885 GQLSGNGIAIPGHIR

-2915 TSGPLIYVIDLDSAT
+2915 TSGSLIYVIDLDSAT
-2930 VVRNISLKNRSLLG
+2930 VVRTISLKNRSLLG

-2963 IYNKEDGQLINSW
+2963 ICNKEDGQLINSW
-2976 SLPFYTAALTYSES
+2976 SLPFYTTALTYSES

-2995 VFNSYYET
+2995 VFNNNYET
-3003 IEERAIAG
+3003 IEERAIAD

-3025 DCAFSER
+3025 DFAFSER
-3032 AGLLFVVNDIGTVY
+3032 AGLLFVTDDIGTVF
-3046 VLEPDYGYIYSEL
+3046 VLEPDYGSIYNEL
-3059 YTNLPITS
+3059 RTNLNITA

-3080 KPYWGWGIVYP
+3080 KPYSGWGIVYP

-3098 LGISAIN
+3098 LGISAEK

-3128 VPCSLFVQIPSS
+3128 VPCSLFVQMPSS